1 VTPSPALRD
10 RAAAYLDARDA
21 FARARTFAPDRQL
34 DACGARLAA
43 AAAALKGP
51 LAAAGGKMQLG
62 PHFLYLDGLGRPS
75 ARLRRRKGR
84 AAALRRP
91 A

>member
-1 VTPSPALRD
+1 VTPAPTLRD
-10 RAAAYLDARDA
+10 LAAAYLDARDA
-21 FARARTFAPDRQL
+21 FARARFFAPDRQL

-43 AAAALKGP
+43 AAEALKCP

-62 PHFLYLDGLGRPS
+62 PHLLYLDGLGRPS
-75 ARLRRRKGR
+75 SRLRRRKGR
-84 AAALRRP
+84 AEALRRI